1 MNTNIRSGEC
11 AWHQSEVKMLGRV
24 ITGLRGWELKKTVG
38 KEHLY
43 AAGQYP
49 VDITEGNVAYDGN
62 IKILGYEADI
72 LNQAAQAAG
81 FDGITGVPHEL
92 IVMTIRFK
100 KSLVDRPTFI
110 TTRGMAFTEDGDG
123 MEQGAKNREI
133 TLPFLA
139 MDITKAT
146 L

>member
-1 MNTNIRSGEC
+1 MNTHIRSSEC
-11 AWHQSEVKMLGRV
+11 AWHQSELKLLGRT
-24 ITGLRGWELKKTVG
+24 ITGLRGWEVKKAVD
-38 KEHLY
+38 KEHLH
-43 AAGQYP
+43 AAGQNP
-49 VDITEGNVAYDGN
+49 LDITEGNITYDGN
-62 IKILGYEADI
+62 IKVLGFEADA

-110 TTRGMAFTEDGDG
+110 TVRGMAFTEDGDG
-123 MEQGAKNREI
+123 MEQGAKNREV

-139 MDITKAT
+139 MDRTKAT